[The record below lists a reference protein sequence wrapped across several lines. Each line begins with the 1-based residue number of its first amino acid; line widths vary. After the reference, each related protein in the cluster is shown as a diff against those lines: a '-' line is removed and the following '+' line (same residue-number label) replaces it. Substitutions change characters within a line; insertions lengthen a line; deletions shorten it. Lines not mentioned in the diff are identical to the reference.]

1 MFICVCS
8 SKNSNWYTVTTMLS
22 VKVSVGKRIR
32 YLGYT
37 QERL

>member
-1 MFICVCS
+1 MSAVLRTATGTQS
-8 SKNSNWYTVTTMLS
+8 LTMPS